1 MFLNLLNDE
10 EKKIFLQLAISVI
23 QADGKVEETEKA
35 YIADY
40 CREMEINQNDLEKV
54 IDPMPLIEKISNN
67 SSEFVKRIF
76 LLELLACANSDGNF
90 ADIEKALI
98 VTFVKKSGLPDS
110 LLDNCLS
117 LLQDYSRVSLN
128 MMSFIQGVK

>member
-40 CREMEINQNDLEKV
+40 CREMKINQNDLEKV

-67 SSEFVKRIF
+67 SSESVKRIF

-90 ADIEKALI
+90 ADIEKELI

-110 LLDNCLS
+110 LLDDCWS

>member
-40 CREMEINQNDLEKV
+40 CREMKINQNDLEKV

-67 SSEFVKRIF
+67 SSESVKRIF

-110 LLDNCLS
+110 LLDDCWS